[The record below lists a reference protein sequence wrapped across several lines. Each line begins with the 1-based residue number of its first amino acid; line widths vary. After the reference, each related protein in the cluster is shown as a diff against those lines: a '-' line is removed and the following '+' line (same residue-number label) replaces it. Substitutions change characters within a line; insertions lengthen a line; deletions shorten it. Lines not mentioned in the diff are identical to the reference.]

1 LEPDVTEFQ
10 GSGDVGRQLLLG
22 KKLLERGF
30 ITPDQLREALTERA
44 QSLSQGTP
52 RPLAAILLQKGFV
65 TESQLRIVLDET
77 AGPSSSPRVSSASA
91 ASAAAPAAAVSAAP
105 ERLGKYQLLREL
117 GRGGMGVVYEARDTD
132 LDRKVALKLMITPAG
147 ADPKEVAHDEERF
160 VQEAQLTAKLKH
172 PNIVT
177 VYEAG
182 ILDGRRFIAMELVEG
197 TPFSQWRKE
206 SGAPLKGQVAV
217 LRDVALAVHHAH
229 EQGVLHRDL
238 KPRNVLVSPDGH
250 AYVTDFGLAK
260 PLGTKVHAS
269 LTGSGAVVGTPAY
282 MSPEQAQSGHR
293 VDWRTDIWSLGV
305 MLYEVLTDRTPF
317 TGESPLEILMKV
329 VKDDV
334 VPPSRAAS
342 GPAAREIDK
351 AIENVCLKALAKR
364 DRDRYPTA
372 RAFAEDLTRWISG
385 QQVRT
390 VAPRPARKPSY
401 VRAAVLGAA
410 LGVLGVGG
418 LTLAFAARRPSVAE
432 ELARARRH
440 MEEENYTEALVAY
453 TLALAKDPDHPEA
466 VEGERRA
473 REALKKRSLERE
485 QNLRAALEAAR
496 LDAERARREAE
507 EKAREEERALSP
519 QEREALAAQRAAAE
533 ERARRAEE
541 EARRADEQLR
551 RARGD
556 AVIRT
561 PAGATSAD
569 DAWRDAVNLLALV
582 ELPRNVV
589 SGTWAWREGALLSG
603 PEPYARVEIPYVP
616 PEEYDLR
623 VVFRRRAGTDA
634 VALILATR
642 GGAEFAWSL
651 GAGGNTSV
659 ALRPPPTGEGPPAV
673 GPPVLENDRPYT
685 AVLQVRRQRVRALL
699 EGRLVDERQG
709 SFEDLAS
716 DPGWKLPG
724 GAVLGLGSH
733 ESPALFQ
740 RVDLLEITGRGRRA
754 VSPPIPA
761 FVPPVRS
768 GAPLRPGLIGEYYY
782 GANFESLALRR
793 IDPAVSF
800 EWGEGPPWTGGPKD
814 AFSVRWRGYLHVP
827 RPGRYTF
834 SVEADDGVRLRLD
847 GRQILS
853 SWGSQAEPPKPVA
866 CALEEGY
873 HRLEVDYYDRAYRA
887 SIAIQ
892 WTEGTG
898 TPALPIGGRSLFHDP
913 TEFQPLP
920 VRRVSELIGA
930 LAGHSNV
937 VTGVAF
943 SPDAAFV
950 ATSGE
955 DRRVRIWDPAAR
967 RETSSLGGAP
977 SGILAVAISP
987 DGRYVAAAGADGR
1000 VRVWEGIRG
1009 PEIRVLEA
1017 HAGHASSLAF
1027 HPSGRLLAS
1036 GGYDR
1041 KIRLWDLGEWALRRE
1056 LEGHGGS
1063 VDGLAFSPDGTMLA
1077 SGGADRRV
1085 RVWDVESGRERK
1097 VLDGH
1102 ADAVTACA
1110 FSPDGTLIAS
1120 AGRDTLVKLW
1130 DPETGRELRRLR
1142 GHTGEAL
1149 CVAFSPDGRLLASGG
1164 ADAMVRLWDPATGK
1178 EVRVLPGHGDRVTG
1192 VAFSRVGA
1200 LLASTGSDTSVRL
1213 WDVKSW

>member
-1 LEPDVTEFQ
+1 LESDVTELQ

-30 ITPDQLREALTERA
+30 LTPDQLREALTERA

-65 TESQLRIVLDET
+65 TENQLRIALDET
-77 AGPSSSPRVSSASA
+77 SGQASSPRVSSPSA
-91 ASAAAPAAAVSAAP
+91 ASPPVLTPPVSPAP
-105 ERLGKYQLLREL
+105 ERLGKYELLREL
-117 GRGGMGVVYEARDTD
+117 GRGGMGVVYEARDAD
-132 LDRKVALKLMITPAG
+132 LGRKVALKLMITPAG

-197 TPFSQWRKE
+197 LPFSQWRKQGGV
-206 SGAPLKGQVAV
+206 SLKQQVAV

-305 MLYEVLTDRTPF
+305 MLYEILTDRTPF

-342 GPAAREIDK
+342 GAAARQIDK

-372 RAFAEDLTRWISG
+372 RAFAEDLTRWLSG
-385 QQVRT
+385 QEVRT
-390 VAPRPARKPSY
+390 VAPKPARKPSY
-401 VRAAVLGAA
+401 LRAAVLGAA
-410 LGVLGVGG
+410 LGVAAVGG
-418 LTLAFAARRPSVAE
+418 LMLAVSVRRPSVAA
-432 ELARARRH
+432 ELAEARRH
-440 MEEENYTEALVAY
+440 MDEENYTEALIAF
-453 TLALAKDPDHPEA
+453 TRALAKDPEHAEA
-466 VEGERRA
+466 IEGERRA
-473 REALKKRSLERE
+473 REALRKKSLERE
-485 QNLRAALEAAR
+485 QQLRAALESAR
-496 LDAERARREAE
+496 GDAERARREAE
-507 EKAREEERALSP
+507 EKARAEERALSP
-519 QEREALAAQRAAAE
+519 EEREALAAQRAAAE

-551 RARGD
+551 LTRSGPAARPSPGT
-556 AVIRT
+556 V
-561 PAGATSAD
+561 PAD
-569 DAWRDAVNLLALV
+569 DAWKDAVNLLGLV

-589 SGTWAWREGALLSG
+589 SGTWTWREGALASG
-603 PEPYARVEIPYVP
+603 REPFARVEIPYVP

-623 VVFRRRAGTDA
+623 VVFRRKAGTDA
-634 VALILATR
+634 VALILGAR
-642 GGAEFAWSL
+642 GGTPVVWAL
-651 GAGGNTSV
+651 GAAGNTSL
-659 ALRPPPTGEGPPAV
+659 ALRPPPVEGPPAV

-685 AVLQVRRQRVRALL
+685 AVIQVRRRRVRALL
-699 EGRLVDERQG
+699 EGRLVEEREG
-709 SFEDLAS
+709 SLEDPAS
-716 DPGWKLPG
+716 DPAWRLRGD
-724 GAVLGLGSH
+724 AVLGLGSH
-733 ESPALFQ
+733 ESPVVFQ
-740 RVDLLEITGRGRRA
+740 RVDLLEVTGRGRRA
-754 VSPPIPA
+754 VSAPMPV
-761 FVPPVRS
+761 FVPPARS
-768 GAPLRPGLIGEYYY
+768 GAPLRPGLVGEYYY
-782 GANFESLALRR
+782 GADFEVLALRR
-793 IDPAVSF
+793 VDPAVSF
-800 EWGEGPPWTGGPKD
+800 EWGEGPPWPGGPKD
-814 AFSVRWRGYLHVP
+814 AFSVRWRGYLHAP

-834 SVEADDGVRLRLD
+834 SVEADDGVRVRLD

-853 SWGSQAEPPKPVA
+853 SWGLHAEPPKPVA
-866 CALEEGY
+866 CVLEEGY

-887 SIAIQ
+887 SIAVQ
-892 WTEGTG
+892 WAEGSG
-898 TPALPIGGRSLFHDP
+898 GAAAPIGARSLFHDP
-913 TEFQPLP
+913 SEFQPLP
-920 VRRVSELIGA
+920 AQRVPELISA

-943 SPDAAFV
+943 APDASFA

-955 DRRVRIWDPAAR
+955 DRRVRIWDPVTR
-967 RETSSLGGAP
+967 REASSLGATP
-977 SGILAVAISP
+977 SGLLAVAVSP

-1000 VRVWEGIRG
+1000 VRVWEGGRG
-1009 PEIRVLEA
+1009 PEIRVLDG
-1017 HAGHASSLAF
+1017 HAGHASVLAF

-1041 KIRLWDLGEWALRRE
+1041 KIRLWEVDGWKLRGEM
-1056 LEGHGGS
+1056 EGHGGS

-1102 ADAVTACA
+1102 ADGVTACA

-1149 CVAFSPDGRLLASGG
+1149 CLAFSPDGRLLASGG

-1178 EVRVLPGHGDRVTG
+1178 EVRILPGHGDRVTG

-1200 LLASTGSDTSVRL
+1200 LLASVGSDTSVRL